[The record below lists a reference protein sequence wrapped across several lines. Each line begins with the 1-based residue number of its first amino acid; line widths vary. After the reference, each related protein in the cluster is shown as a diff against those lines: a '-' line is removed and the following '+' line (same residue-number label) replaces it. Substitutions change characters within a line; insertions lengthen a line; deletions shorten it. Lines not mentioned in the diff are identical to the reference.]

1 MVVARWHSLI
11 RFPIVRLL
19 SRFRIGLFFGLVEFG
34 GQALLQL
41 LGVYLWAIGCLWW
54 SHHWHRFI
62 VQLEAIVLALG
73 VGGVMLL
80 ARRWR
85 WPRRVLLAA
94 TMVLSGPSAG
104 VSLRHL
110 SLESIRFVLPDVE
123 GQKLAA
129 LLVGRDAL
137 GDLLRIIRV
146 RERHSSLSHAALI
159 LEAAIWQDRI
169 HFLRVRLRRHAAD
182 RKAFLHLLS

>member
-1 MVVARWHSLI
+1 
-11 RFPIVRLL
+11 
-19 SRFRIGLFFGLVEFG
+19 
-34 GQALLQL
+34 
-41 LGVYLWAIGCLWW
+41 
-54 SHHWHRFI
+54 
-62 VQLEAIVLALG
+62 
-73 VGGVMLL
+73 
-80 ARRWR
+80 
-85 WPRRVLLAA
+85 
-94 TMVLSGPSAG
+94 MVLSGPSAG

-159 LEAAIWQDRI
+159 LEAAI
-169 HFLRVRLRRHAAD
+169 
-182 RKAFLHLLS
+182 